1 MSSSTPTVDVNTIM
15 RRSQTR
21 VWRTLE
27 GQPEFIISVAD
38 TQNILGKAAARSK
51 MNLVILNVDL
61 VASTKLS
68 MTLPLDRLTMMIQA
82 FNQEMSLIV
91 KEFGGFILKYVGDAV
106 LAFFLVPS
114 HQSQPNVTCTRAINC
129 ARCMLQVAHEG
140 INPILNQYDCPVMNV
155 RIGIDTGENA
165 IIQSGWDI
173 HPDITNVE
181 KTGNNNKLSKKE
193 QLLIKKPVYDVLGYS
208 TSIAVK
214 MTAFA
219 NPNHMVIGQLV
230 YDVLNDSQKSLFRQ
244 LAMSPQI
251 WSYVNINTG
260 GLYITFIQM
269 KKKNNKIITAGKY
282 LLSSE

>member
-1 MSSSTPTVDVNTIM
+1 MDKLVSSSTPTVDVNDIM
-15 RRSQTR
+15 KRSQGR
-21 VWRTLE
+21 VWKTLKGE
-27 GQPEFIISVAD
+27 PEFIISVAD
-38 TQNILGKAAARSK
+38 TQNTLAKADRSK
-51 MNLVILNVDL
+51 MNFVILNVDL

-106 LAFFLVPS
+106 LAFFIVPS
-114 HQSQPNVTCTRAINC
+114 HQSQPKVACAHAISC
-129 ARCMLQVAHEG
+129 ARCMFQVAHEG
-140 INPILNQYDCPVMNV
+140 INPILSQYDCPVMNV

-173 HPDITNVE
+173 HPNITNVE
-181 KTGNNNKLSKKE
+181 KIANNNNISKNE
-193 QLLIKKPVYDVLGYS
+193 QPLIKKPVYDILGYS

-214 MTAFA
+214 MTALA

-230 YDVLNDSQKSLFRQ
+230 YDVLDDNQKSLFRQ
-244 LAMSPQI
+244 LAISPEI

-260 GLYITFIQM
+260 GTIYSIYT
-269 KKKNNKIITAGKY
+269 NK
-282 LLSSE
+282 